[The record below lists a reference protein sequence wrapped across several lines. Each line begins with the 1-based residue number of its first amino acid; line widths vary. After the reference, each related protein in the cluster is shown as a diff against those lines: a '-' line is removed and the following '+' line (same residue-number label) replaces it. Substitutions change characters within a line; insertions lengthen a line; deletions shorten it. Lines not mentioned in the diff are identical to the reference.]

1 MATFISLLNFTEK
14 GIRNYT
20 DSPQRADIFASMAKR
35 AGVKVKD
42 IYWTIGLY
50 DIVLV
55 LEAPDDESIAAVMLG
70 LGSIGNV
77 TSQTLRGFTSAEMRE
92 IIPRVPSE

>member
-14 GIRNYT
+14 GIRGYQS
-20 DSPQRADIFASMAKR
+20 SPDRADIFKSMAKK
-35 AGVKVKD
+35 AGVRVKE
-42 IYWTIGLY
+42 IYWTIGSY

-55 LEAPDDESIAAVMLG
+55 LDAPDDETIAALMLG

-77 TSQTLRGFTSAEMRE
+77 RSQTLRGFNSSEMKE
-92 IIPRVPSE
+92 IISKVPTE

>member
-14 GIRNYT
+14 GIRNYK
-20 DSPQRADIFASMAKR
+20 DSAQRADIFTSMAKK

-42 IYWTIGLY
+42 IYWTIGAY

-55 LEAPDDESIAAVMLG
+55 LEAPDDETIAAVMLG

-77 TSQTLRGFTSAEMRE
+77 KSQTLRGFNSDEMRE

>member
-14 GIRNYT
+14 GIRNYK
-20 DSPQRADIFASMAKR
+20 DSPNRADIFTSMAKKT
-35 AGVKVKD
+35 GVKVKD
-42 IYWTIGLY
+42 IYWTIGIY

-55 LEAPDDESIAAVMLG
+55 LEAPDDETIAAVMLG

-77 TSQTLRGFTSAEMRE
+77 TSHTLRGFNADEMKE